1 MRVAV
6 GGWLGGQGR
15 TWSDIPGALRKSVMI
30 GMILQLVSRRERMA
44 VKGIFDAQLTPR
56 YLLCG
61 PELGLNLLGLA

>member
-30 GMILQLVSRRERMA
+30 GMILQLVSRRE
-44 VKGIFDAQLTPR
+44 
-56 YLLCG
+56 
-61 PELGLNLLGLA
+61 